1 MSHLLCQQIFEA
13 RLATWAAAR
22 VPALR
27 IAYQNAAFSPA
38 AGETYLRAFTLPSI
52 TDSQD
57 LRGQHREYQGIFQ
70 VNVIAPIGKGSGPL
84 KQIVAELGVL
94 FPLYLYPDPAKFPV
108 MVYTPVA
115 QGPAITDDSTYTVPA
130 SVSYR
135 ADVNTQ

>member
-13 RLATWAAAR
+13 RLSVWAAAR

-27 IAYQNAAFSPA
+27 IAYENATFEPR
-38 AGETYLRAFTLPSI
+38 AGETYLRAFTLPSA

-57 LRGQHREYQGIFQ
+57 LRGLHREYQGIFQ
-70 VNVIAPIGKGSGPL
+70 VNVIGPIGKGSGFL
-84 KQIVAELGVL
+84 KQIVSELGIL
-94 FPLYLYPDPAKFPV
+94 YPLYMYPDPAKFPV

-135 ADVNTQ
+135 ADVNT